1 MLKYRKIKADED
13 EVLAGI
19 IRANLETLHLN
30 IPGTAY
36 FDPELDHLSVYY
48 NSDQK
53 KCVSPAYEISTH
65 IFYVEKGGVSS
76 NGRK

>member
-1 MLKYRKIKADED
+1 MLKYRKIKADDD

-19 IRANLETLHLN
+19 IWANLETLHLN

-48 NSDQK
+48 NSDPK
-53 KCVSPAYEISTH
+53 KCKK
-65 IFYVEKGGVSS
+65 IFV
-76 NGRK
+76 

>member
-1 MLKYRKIKADED
+1 MLKYRKIKADDD

-36 FDPELDHLSVYY
+36 FDPGTGWE
-48 NSDQK
+48 NSYAL
-53 KCVSPAYEISTH
+53 P
-65 IFYVEKGGVSS
+65 GGHGALRH
-76 NGRK
+76 NQCA

>member
-1 MLKYRKIKADED
+1 MLKYRKIKADDD

-36 FDPELDHLSVYY
+36 FY
-48 NSDQK
+48 NSDPK
-53 KCVSPAYEISTH
+53 KCKK
-65 IFYVEKGGVSS
+65 IFV
-76 NGRK
+76 